1 MAWTPSDLTRKDFVD
16 TQLSAKDRS
25 FALNTVTTE
34 LTGAESRLTNQEAE
48 LAVAQAAANNGPS
61 RGQINELKAKAI
73 DNSLSPEERAAALTE
88 STRLANER
96 ASLNVAADNA
106 LTKFNATREYVS
118 TLAVG
123 QSNLLQAGAVP
134 PGNNSFAPP
143 PGYEGRNSPAAQVS
157 NNENPNPVPTAP
169 TESLQQAVPAL
180 VTGTGVVTRPVL
192 PQPQIEV
199 TTFEP
204 RIDDP
209 EGSTLTAESINV
221 ALQQQAEGAQGAT
234 QEELDAIT
242 IEQQVQAETQ
252 AGQDQI
258 DFNKIEQQRQAEE
271 QLARDTE
278 LGATQNEIDFI
289 RAEEQRQA
297 EESQGATQD
306 ELAAINAEQEA
317 QRNSE
322 AASERTREGRRGL
335 PGAVNNAREQAISQ
349 DVINFNQIPD
359 WRVRLSLAPGATY
372 LYKAS
377 DPGILKPLQATD
389 GVIFPYTPSIQMGYS
404 AAYDA
409 FDVTHSNYKIYQY
422 KNSSVDL
429 ISITA
434 TFTAQDATE
443 AAYML
448 AVIHFFRSVT
458 KMFYGKDQ
466 NPIAGT
472 PPPLCYIYGLG
483 DFQFNQHPLLINNFS
498 YTLPTDVDYIRA
510 GAPTLQ
516 AGQSTAGY
524 STSNNSSNPSTARM
538 QTNNVPF
545 RASAAAPNWTT
556 QTNIEPTYVPTK
568 IDLTISAFP
577 IVTRKDISNNFSVK
591 DYATG
596 ALLRGRQNSNGG
608 IW

>member
-1 MAWTPSDLTRKDFVD
+1 MASIDRLDDINKKIA
-16 TQLSAKDRS
+16 QLRIDIA
-25 FALNTVTTE
+25 
-34 LTGAESRLTNQEAE
+34 SREKSLANVNPGYQMNQAF
-48 LAVAQAAANNGPS
+48 
-61 RGQINELKAKAI
+61 I
-73 DNSLSPEERAAALTE
+73 
-88 STRLANER
+88 TRLKQE
-96 ASLNVAADNA
+96 
-106 LTKFNATREYVS
+106 VS
-118 TLAVG
+118 TLSKDLVSLEQTVKNDFNKKPVTSQSDPALEQLG
-123 QSNLLQAGAVP
+123 SATTSIEAAPPLIETPNTSNLGAASQAELDVIRT
-134 PGNNSFAPP
+134 
-143 PGYEGRNSPAAQVS
+143 EQQRQVD
-157 NNENPNPVPTAP
+157 E
-169 TESLQQAVPAL
+169 
-180 VTGTGVVTRPVL
+180 
-192 PQPQIEV
+192 
-199 TTFEP
+199 
-204 RIDDP
+204 
-209 EGSTLTAESINV
+209 AES
-221 ALQQQAEGAQGAT
+221 AAQAEGAQGVTQAELDAITIEQQLQIETELGAT
-234 QEELDAIT
+234 QAELDAIT

-252 AGQDQI
+252 AGQDQV
-258 DFNKIEQQRQAEE
+258 DLNKIEQQRQAE
-271 QLARDTE
+271 QLARETE

-289 RAEEQRQA
+289 KAEEQKQA

-349 DVINFNQIPD
+349 DVVNFNQIPD

-372 LYKAS
+372 LYRSPEA
-377 DPGILKPLQATD
+377 GILKPLQATD
-389 GVIFPYTPSIQMGYS
+389 GVIFPYTPSVQMGYS
-404 AAYDA
+404 ATYDA

-422 KNSSVDL
+422 KNSSVDQ

-483 DFQFNQHPLLINNFS
+483 DFQFNQHPLLISNFTYS
-498 YTLPTDVDYIRA
+498 LPTDVDYIRA

-516 AGQSTAGY
+516 AGQSSAGY
-524 STSNNSSNPSTARM
+524 STKNNSSNPSTARM
-538 QTNNVPF
+538 QTNNLPF

-568 IDLTISAFP
+568 IDLTIQAYP

-591 DYATG
+591 EYATG